1 MSKAFLCLALLCLGT
16 IIIASE
22 VREQYVIRPSV
33 SSQSPSCGDR
43 SYCNEEYDN
52 HHLTLSQLVSNL
64 SDYLT
69 NDTRLIFSPGNYSLE
84 SDLIVENVHSFS
96 VFAWPWYSS
105 KAVIVCDHNARFE
118 FRNVSIVT
126 VNGLEF
132 IGCFEN
138 YVVSVSQFHLESSS
152 FFGHGLA
159 IDNGA
164 VLTIVESTANLDRVA
179 FISVTVVK
187 LPEISYTVYA
197 PMDTVIGVSLKTSTI
212 RITNS
217 LFKGNSGGV
226 IYDGFGSDITIVN
239 TTFVNNSAS
248 DLFLD
253 HRYIITSHGSAV
265 KIYDSE
271 FVENV
276 GVIIFGGNNCNM
288 LITHT
293 KFINN
298 KYNRYFAGTI
308 YANNANLVISH
319 STFTNN
325 NGYVLDARYTNVS
338 INHSEFVSNNGLIT
352 VTGDILGGMI
362 ASIDHCRFINN
373 TGSLDAQSMN
383 IVNITHSEFVDNT
396 GWALLEVRSTSVSI
410 SHSEFIGNYNGYSN
424 MYVVGEMIASIDIDH
439 CRFINNTGSLDAQS
453 MNKVSITHSDFV
465 DNNVIGLL
473 IYLDGIMI
481 TVSLNKFINNRA
493 FVVVGIQYYTTAEN
507 LTNNVFMDNRAA
519 YEIFITSVCR
529 SDLSVS
535 LGSPRCIPCSNNWL
549 EILIGIVIAAFIAGI
564 ALVIFMLALNMTVAV
579 GTLNGILFYA
589 NIIAANADTYFWPFT
604 TPDFITVFIS
614 WLNLDIGFDACF
626 YVENYSTSQV
636 NKEPFYKALIQLA
649 FPAYVI
655 FLVIIVIVA
664 SECSSKF
671 AKIIGKGNP
680 VAVLATMILLSYA
693 KFFNAVL
700 ASLSLFYLQ
709 PAYGSRKVDVSK
721 FGNVLKGVESTHT
734 EFQAII
740 YFLITVFI
748 FTLFL
753 AVVYTVLVFSW
764 QWLLQYQDKVIFK
777 WVRYQKLCH
786 FLEPYHAPYTAKYR
800 YWTGLL
806 LIVRV
811 FLYLISLLNFSLD
824 PRVELMSTIFVV
836 GGLILLKGV
845 TAKRVYK
852 NWLLDVMETSIYFN
866 LVAFSA
872 LTWYNL
878 DSGGNQV
885 AVAYTFVM
893 IIFILL
899 LGVIVF
905 HVLRY
910 TRIYECSF
918 VEKAFKWITSKLLEK
933 KPTQEPPNDV
943 PEELDGYQL
952 ERTAA
957 GDQEPPTITYS
968 VVEIRQPTQ
977 NQEDEM

>member
-22 VREQYVIRPSV
+22 VHEQYVIRPSV

-52 HHLTLSQLVSNL
+52 HHLTLSQFVSNL

-69 NDTRLIFSPGNYSLE
+69 NDTRLIFSPGNYRLE

-118 FRNVSIVT
+118 FKNVNVVT
-126 VNGLEF
+126 VSGLEF
-132 IGCFEN
+132 VGCFEN

-159 IDNGA
+159 IDNGT
-164 VLTIVESTANLDRVA
+164 VLTIDESTANLDRVA
-179 FISVTVVK
+179 FISVTVVN
-187 LPEISYTVYA
+187 LPEISYTVHA
-197 PMDTVIGVSLKTSTI
+197 PMDTVIGISLKTSTI

-265 KIYDSE
+265 KIYNSE

-338 INHSEFVSNNGLIT
+338 INHSEFVSNNGEFVDT
-352 VTGDILGGMI
+352 VTGPLIYLDGEMI

-373 TGSLDAQSMN
+373 TGSLYARSMN
-383 IVNITHSEFVDNT
+383 IVRITHSEFVDNSA
-396 GWALLEVRSTSVSI
+396 GWL
-410 SHSEFIGNYNGYSN
+410 
-424 MYVVGEMIASIDIDH
+424 ID
-439 CRFINNTGSLDAQS
+439 G
-453 MNKVSITHSDFV
+453 V
-465 DNNVIGLL
+465 
-473 IYLDGIMI
+473 MI

-493 FVVVGIQYYTTAEN
+493 YYVVYIPYYTTAEN

-519 YEIFITSVCR
+519 YEIYIDSICR
-529 SDLSVS
+529 SDLGLS
-535 LGSPRCIPCSNNWL
+535 LGSPRCIECSNNWL

-589 NIIAANADTYFWPFT
+589 NIVSANADTYFWPFT
-604 TPDFITVFIS
+604 TPDFVTVLIS

-626 YVENYSTSQV
+626 YVENESV
-636 NKEPFYKALIQLA
+636 DINFKELHRLYKALIQLA

-664 SECSSKF
+664 SECSSKLG
-671 AKIIGKGNP
+671 KIIGKGNP

-693 KFFNAVL
+693 KFFNAIF
-700 ASLSLFYLQ
+700 ASFSLLYFQ
-709 PAYGSRKVDVSK
+709 PTYGSRKIDVSRLR
-721 FGNVLKGVESTHT
+721 NALKSIEYTDR
-734 EFQAII
+734 EFQAIA
-740 YFLITVFI
+740 YFLLSVSILI
-748 FTLFL
+748 LLL
-753 AVVYTVLVFSW
+753 AIIYTVLTFSW
-764 QWLLQYQDKVIFK
+764 QWLLRYQDKVIFK
-777 WVRYQKLCH
+777 WVRYQKLRH
-786 FLEPYHAPYTAKYR
+786 FLEPYHAPYTAGYR

-806 LIVRV
+806 LFVRV
-811 FLYLISLLNFSLD
+811 FLYLVSVLNFFLD
-824 PRVELMSTIFVV
+824 PRVELMATVFIV

-845 TAKRVYK
+845 TARRVYK
-852 NWLLDVMETSIYFN
+852 NWLLDVMETAIYFN

-878 DSGGNQV
+878 DFGGNQV
-885 AVAYTFVM
+885 AVAYTSVM

-910 TRIYECSF
+910 TKLYEFSS

>member
-22 VREQYVIRPSV
+22 VHEQYVIRPSV

-52 HHLTLSQLVSNL
+52 HHLTLSQFVSNL

-69 NDTRLIFSPGNYSLE
+69 SDTRLIFSPGNYSLE

-105 KAVIVCDHNARFE
+105 KAVIVCDDNARFE

-126 VNGLEF
+126 VSGLEF

-152 FFGHGLA
+152 FFGNGQA
-159 IDNGA
+159 IVNGTT
-164 VLTIVESTANLDRVA
+164 VLTIDDSAANLDRVA
-179 FISVTVVK
+179 FVSVVSSKV
-187 LPEISYTVYA
+187 PENCTATNST
-197 PMDTVIGVSLKTSTI
+197 MGGVIGISLNRSMIK
-212 RITNS
+212 ITQS
-217 LFKGNSGGV
+217 WFEGNNVFLGGV
-226 IYDGFGSDITIVN
+226 IYDEFGSDITIIN
-239 TTFVNNSAS
+239 TTFVNNSAR
-248 DLFLD
+248 DLFYYLYFGC
-253 HRYIITSHGSAV
+253 HFTSSIDIVISRLSAIV
-265 KIYDSE
+265 YANSSETAVNLYDSK
-271 FVENV
+271 FVAND
-276 GVIIFGGNNCNM
+276 GVIVFGDNCNM
-288 LITHT
+288 FITHN

-298 KYNRYFAGTI
+298 FHAVTI
-308 YANNANLVISH
+308 FVTNTNLVISH

-325 NGYVLDARYTNVS
+325 NGYVLFATYTNVS
-338 INHSEFVSNNGLIT
+338 INHSEFVSNNGLT
-352 VTGDILGGMI
+352 VTVIGDILGRMI

-373 TGSLDAQSMN
+373 TGYRSLDAQSMN
-383 IVNITHSEFVDNT
+383 IV
-396 GWALLEVRSTSVSI
+396 
-410 SHSEFIGNYNGYSN
+410 
-424 MYVVGEMIASIDIDH
+424 
-439 CRFINNTGSLDAQS
+439 
-453 MNKVSITHSDFV
+453 SITHGEFV
-465 DNNVIGLL
+465 DNNVTDSL
-473 IYLDGIMI
+473 INLDGIMI
-481 TVSLNKFINNRA
+481 TINLNKFISNIMT
-493 FVVVGIQYYTTAEN
+493 VDIISIPYYTTVKN
-507 LTNNVFMDNRAA
+507 LTSNVFMDNRAE
-519 YEIFITSVCR
+519 YEVYISSVCR
-529 SDLSVS
+529 PGTNLS
-535 LGSPRCIPCSNNWL
+535 LGSPRCMECSNNWL

-589 NIIAANADTYFWPFT
+589 KIIAANADTYFWPFM
-604 TPDFITVFIS
+604 TPDFVTVFIS

-626 YVENYSTSQV
+626 YVKNDSTSKV
-636 NKEPFYKALIQLA
+636 MINKALLYKALIQLA

-693 KFFNAVL
+693 KFFNAIL
-700 ASLSLFYLQ
+700 ASLSLLYFQ
-709 PAYGSRKVDVSK
+709 PAYGSRKVDVSRL
-721 FGNVLKGVESTHT
+721 GNALESIESTDQGR
-734 EFQAII
+734 EFQAIAHFLLSVSVLILLLAII
-740 YFLITVFI
+740 YTALI
-748 FTLFL
+748 
-753 AVVYTVLVFSW
+753 FSW
-764 QWLLQYQDKVIFK
+764 QWLLRYQDKFIFK
-777 WVRYQKLCH
+777 WVRYQKLRH
-786 FLEPYHAPYTAKYR
+786 FLEPYHAPYTAGYR

-806 LIVRV
+806 LFARV
-811 FLYLISLLNFSLD
+811 FLYLVSVLNFSLD
-824 PRVELMSTIFVV
+824 PRVELMATVFIV

-852 NWLLDVMETSIYFN
+852 NWLLDVMETAIYFN

-878 DSGGNQV
+878 DFGGNQV
-885 AVAYTFVM
+885 AVAYTSVM

-910 TRIYECSF
+910 TKLYEFSS